1 MSWKK
6 HFTVYRTDTQP
17 ATASS
22 SQPASGAARFSSWL
36 PEVYTGQ
43 PNRVERYAQYDQM
56 DMDAEIN
63 AALDTIS
70 EFSTQFKGKDIPIPF
85 EINYKDD
92 ATESEVEVL
101 ERTLKQWCNINDW
114 DQRIFR
120 LFRSTIKY
128 GDQFL
133 LRDPESYILYWV
145 NPVDVTKIVVNDA
158 EGKKPEQ
165 YIVRNLDVNM
175 QAKTASEIIQ
185 HDTQYTTVDTMM
197 RGGPIDQKAYGAGQ
211 RHNQNMGQYNEFGV
225 HANHMIH
232 LALTEGM
239 DANYPFGTSILDPIF
254 KTYKQKE
261 LLEDSI
267 IIYRVQRAP
276 ERRVFYIDV
285 GNMPA
290 HKAMAFVERVKN
302 DIHQR
307 RIPNKSGGG
316 TTVMDASYNPLSIM
330 EDYFFATTAEG
341 RGSKVEV
348 LPGGDNL
355 GEIDDLKYFNNKM
368 MRALRVPISY
378 LPTGP
383 EEGTNNFTDGRVG
396 TAYIQEFRFN
406 KYCMRLQRHMQAVLD
421 KEFKLFVKHR
431 GINVDSASFELNFFE
446 PQNFS
451 NYREIEVDNARA
463 SVFSSIGDLPFM
475 SRRFTMRKY
484 LGLSDE
490 EILENERMW
499 REENGPG
506 ASAGN
511 EMADNL
517 SSVGVRPMDTD
528 NMDVEADLN
537 TDAPDEPTAGDEGT
551 ASPITG
557 DEQVGGEE
565 TT

>member
-1 MSWKK
+1 M
-6 HFTVYRTDTQP
+6 
-17 ATASS
+17 
-22 SQPASGAARFSSWL
+22 
-36 PEVYTGQ
+36 
-43 PNRVERYAQYDQM
+43 
-56 DMDAEIN
+56 
-63 AALDTIS
+63 
-70 EFSTQFKGKDIPIPF
+70 
-85 EINYKDD
+85 
-92 ATESEVEVL
+92 
-101 ERTLKQWCNINDW
+101 
-114 DQRIFR
+114 
-120 LFRSTIKY
+120 
-128 GDQFL
+128 
-133 LRDPESYILYWV
+133 
-145 NPVDVTKIVVNDA
+145 
-158 EGKKPEQ
+158 
-165 YIVRNLDVNM
+165 
-175 QAKTASEIIQ
+175 
-185 HDTQYTTVDTMM
+185 
-197 RGGPIDQKAYGAGQ
+197 
-211 RHNQNMGQYNEFGV
+211 
-225 HANHMIH
+225 
-232 LALTEGM
+232 
-239 DANYPFGTSILDPIF
+239 
-254 KTYKQKE
+254 
-261 LLEDSI
+261 
-267 IIYRVQRAP
+267 
-276 ERRVFYIDV
+276 
-285 GNMPA
+285 
-290 HKAMAFVERVKN
+290 
-302 DIHQR
+302 
-307 RIPNKSGGG
+307 
-316 TTVMDASYNPLSIM
+316 
-330 EDYFFATTAEG
+330 
-341 RGSKVEV
+341 
-348 LPGGDNL
+348 
-355 GEIDDLKYFNNKM
+355 
-368 MRALRVPISY
+368 PISY

-499 REENGPG
+499 REENGSG

-537 TDAPDEPTAGDEGT
+537 TDAPDESTAGDEGT